1 MIPFLVALVVLS
13 IAGLGVWFG
22 KLVARMLP
30 AIRSVMARSTTRI
43 GDLKAGPAEVSGK
56 ILTHAPVRNLRGQ
69 RCAIVEVEIHN
80 EWSVDHGKQRTHRYQ
95 PFRARRVAPGLSV
108 RDSSG
113 RCRLAVDTASLRLSA
128 DPVRRVYEPYQQEIL
143 LERCPAY
150 RPHVIPGARV
160 TVLERSVRI
169 GRRVM
174 VLGQAS
180 LDEQAEPQGYREGTS
195 TAFKLGAS
203 PTQLLL
209 ISRGTQG
216 QTLARLSG
224 PLVLG
229 LAVLG
234 VVAHLAWGAL
244 MLGLR
249 I

>member
-1 MIPFLVALVVLS
+1 MIFFLVTIAALS

-22 KLVARMLP
+22 KLVARTLP
-30 AIRSVMARSTTRI
+30 ALRGVMARSTTRI

-56 ILTHAPVRNLRGQ
+56 ILTEAPVRNLRGQ
-69 RCAIVEVEIHN
+69 RCALVEVEILN
-80 EWSVDHGKQRTHRYQ
+80 EWFVGSGKQRSCYR
-95 PFRARRVAPGLSV
+95 RAFQGHQLAPGLSV

-113 RCRLAVDTASLRLSA
+113 RCRLAVDPASLRLSA

-143 LERCPAY
+143 LGGCPAY

-160 TVLERSVRI
+160 TVLERSVRV
-169 GRRVM
+169 GRRVV

-180 LDEQAEPQGYREGTS
+180 LDEQAEPQGYREGAS
-195 TAFKLGAS
+195 AAFKLGAS

-209 ISRGTQG
+209 VSRGTHG

>member
-1 MIPFLVALVVLS
+1 MISFLVALVVLS

-22 KLVARMLP
+22 KLVARTLP
-30 AIRSVMARSTTRI
+30 AIRGVMARSTTRI

-56 ILTHAPVRNLRGQ
+56 LLTDAPVRNLRGQ
-69 RCAIVEVEIHN
+69 RCALVEIEIHN
-80 EWSVDHGKQRTHRYQ
+80 EWSIDRGKQRTHRHQ
-95 PFRARRVAPGLSV
+95 AFHKRLLAPGLSV

-113 RCRLAVDTASLRLSA
+113 RCRLAVDPASLRLSA

-143 LERCPAY
+143 LGECPAY

-160 TVLERSVRI
+160 TVIERSVRV
-169 GRRVM
+169 GRRV
-174 VLGQAS
+174 VLLGQAS
-180 LDEQAEPQGYREGTS
+180 LDEQAEPQGYREGAS
-195 TAFKLGAS
+195 AAFKLGAS

-209 ISRGTQG
+209 VSRGSHG
-216 QTLARLSG
+216 QALARLSG
-224 PLVLG
+224 PLLLG

-234 VVAHLAWGAL
+234 AVVHLAWGAL